1 MIFLQNH
8 LLQLNGSDMK
18 LKLLFI
24 MIVFSFPLLGQ
35 SDYTKFVQLKKL
47 FIEEKFSD
55 LIKSEIDIK
64 KNSEFYPYLLFY
76 NSVAEFKLKSKDKA
90 LDNFKNI
97 IKVYPN
103 WSQKNEV
110 YYWLVKI
117 NSESNNLDEAL
128 IYFSMISNPSISD
141 GLYSIIDPLIEDIN
155 SFNRL
160 SEIYKLYPQNKSIAK
175 YYGRSLLREYLTED
189 VINEINKILEIVEK
203 EDLFVSDN
211 KKFRVAVLLPFMFD
225 GLENTYFI
233 QNNDF
238 VMDLYSGIIHG
249 IKKYD
254 SLSSMIDII
263 TFDTRRDPNRIKNLI
278 DNGSFDNIDLIIGP
292 LYNKPI
298 SLIKQFCLEKKILMI
313 NPLSSNNEIID
324 DNNYSFL
331 FKPSIKTI
339 ANKVAEYSISN
350 FLENKNAI
358 IFYEKNYQDSVIA
371 EIYNNKLES
380 NGFNII
386 YKKSVSLEDS
396 RLILDSLAS
405 TYEYILSDSLFD
417 TLKNVSDILI
427 KGGRGIEDLDTSYMY
442 TEKFFIEN
450 DSIGH
455 VFVSSKNSLFA
466 SNTISAIDIREDTI
480 PILGFSDWLSF
491 NVISVNQFE
500 QLDISLIDINFFD
513 EETETYKNL
522 NKYFQKNYRRN
533 ISENF
538 LIGFE
543 LMNIITKITS
553 NYGKY
558 FQFGLRNESKIESDI
573 STYSYY
579 LNNNDNQKVPIVK
592 VENFEI
598 KSVSNQ
604 F

>member
-1 MIFLQNH
+1 MI
-8 LLQLNGSDMK
+8 
-18 LKLLFI
+18 I
-24 MIVFSFPLLGQ
+24 FSYPLLGQ
-35 SDYTKFVQLKKL
+35 SEYTKFVKLKKL
-47 FIEEKFSD
+47 FIEEKFSE

-76 NSVAEFKLKSKDKA
+76 NSVAEYKLKSKVKA
-90 LDNFKNI
+90 LDILKKI
-97 IKVYPN
+97 IKDYPN

-117 NSESNNLDEAL
+117 NSENNNLDEAL
-128 IYFSMISNPSISD
+128 ISFSMISNSSISD
-141 GLYSIIDPLIEDIN
+141 GLYSLIDPLIENIN
-155 SFNRL
+155 SFSRL
-160 SEIYKLYPQNKSIAK
+160 SEIYKLYPKNKSVAK

-189 VINEINKILEIVEK
+189 VINEINNILEIVEK
-203 EDLFVSDN
+203 EDLFVIDD
-211 KKFRVAVLLPFMFD
+211 KKFRVAVLLPFMFS
-225 GLENTYFI
+225 GLADTYFI

-238 VMDLYSGIIHG
+238 VMDLYSGISHG

-254 SLSSMIDII
+254 SLSSMIDIV
-263 TFDTRRDPNRIKNLI
+263 TFDTRRDPNRIKSLI
-278 DNGSFDNIDLIIGP
+278 DNGSFDNVDLIIGP

-298 SLIKQFCLEKKILMI
+298 SIIKQFCLEKKILMI

-331 FKPSIKTI
+331 FKPSIKTV
-339 ANKVAEYSISN
+339 ANKVSEFSINN
-350 FLENKNAI
+350 FSEKKNAI
-358 IFYEKNYQDSVIA
+358 IFYENNYQDSLIA

-380 NGFNII
+380 QGFNII

-427 KGGRGIEDLDTSYMY
+427 KEGRGIEDLDTTYMY

-466 SNTISAIDIREDTI
+466 SNIISAIEIREDTI
-480 PILGFSDWLSF
+480 PVLGFSDWLNF

-500 QLDISLIDINFFD
+500 ELDISLIDINFFD
-513 EETETYKNL
+513 EETETYKDL
-522 NKYFQKNYRRN
+522 NSYFQQNYKRK

-538 LIGFE
+538 LVGFE
-543 LMNIITKITS
+543 LINMITKITS
-553 NYGKY
+553 SYGKY
-558 FQFGLRNESKIESDI
+558 FQFGLRNENKIKSDI
-573 STYSYY
+573 STHSYY

-592 VENFEI
+592 VKNFEI
-598 KSVSNQ
+598 KLANQ

>member
-1 MIFLQNH
+1 MRL
-8 LLQLNGSDMK
+8 M
-18 LKLLFI
+18 LLFF
-24 MIVFSFPLLGQ
+24 MIIFSYPLLGQ
-35 SDYTKFVQLKKL
+35 SEYTKFVKLKKL
-47 FIEEKFSD
+47 FIEEKFSE

-76 NSVAEFKLKSKDKA
+76 NSVAEYKLKSKVKA
-90 LDNFKNI
+90 LDILKKI
-97 IKVYPN
+97 IKDYPN

-117 NSESNNLDEAL
+117 NSENNNLDEAL
-128 IYFSMISNPSISD
+128 ISFSMISNSSISD
-141 GLYSIIDPLIEDIN
+141 GLYSLIDPLIENIN
-155 SFNRL
+155 SFSRL
-160 SEIYKLYPQNKSIAK
+160 SEIYKLYPKNKSVAK

-189 VINEINKILEIVEK
+189 VINEINNILEIVEK
-203 EDLFVSDN
+203 EDLFVIDD
-211 KKFRVAVLLPFMFD
+211 KKFRVAVLLPFMFS
-225 GLENTYFI
+225 GLADTYFI

-238 VMDLYSGIIHG
+238 VMDLYSGISHG

-254 SLSSMIDII
+254 SLSSMIDIV
-263 TFDTRRDPNRIKNLI
+263 TFDTRRDPNRIKSLI
-278 DNGSFDNIDLIIGP
+278 DNGSFDNVDLIIGP

-298 SLIKQFCLEKKILMI
+298 SIIKQFCLEKKILMI

-331 FKPSIKTI
+331 FKPSIKTV
-339 ANKVAEYSISN
+339 ANKVSEFSINN
-350 FLENKNAI
+350 FSEKKNAI
-358 IFYEKNYQDSVIA
+358 IFYENNYQDSLIA

-380 NGFNII
+380 QGFNII

-427 KGGRGIEDLDTSYMY
+427 KEGRGIEDLDTTYMY

-466 SNTISAIDIREDTI
+466 SNIISAIEIREDTI
-480 PILGFSDWLSF
+480 PVLGFSDWLNF

-500 QLDISLIDINFFD
+500 ELDISLIDINFFD
-513 EETETYKNL
+513 EEKETYKDL
-522 NKYFQKNYRRN
+522 NSYFQQNYKRK

-538 LIGFE
+538 LVGFE
-543 LMNIITKITS
+543 LINMITKITS
-553 NYGKY
+553 SYGKY
-558 FQFGLRNESKIESDI
+558 FQFGLRNENKIKSDI
-573 STYSYY
+573 STHSYY

-592 VENFEI
+592 VKNFEI
-598 KSVSNQ
+598 KLANQ

>member
-1 MIFLQNH
+1 MRL
-8 LLQLNGSDMK
+8 M
-18 LKLLFI
+18 LLFF
-24 MIVFSFPLLGQ
+24 MIIFSYPLLGQ
-35 SDYTKFVQLKKL
+35 SEYTKFVKLKKL
-47 FIEEKFSD
+47 FIEEKFSE

-76 NSVAEFKLKSKDKA
+76 NSVAEYKLKSKLKA
-90 LDNFKNI
+90 LDILKKI
-97 IKVYPN
+97 IKDYPN

-117 NSESNNLDEAL
+117 NSENNNLDEAL
-128 IYFSMISNPSISD
+128 ISFSMISNSSISD
-141 GLYSIIDPLIEDIN
+141 GLYSLIDPLIENIN
-155 SFNRL
+155 SFSRL
-160 SEIYKLYPQNKSIAK
+160 SEIYKLYPKNKSVAK

-189 VINEINKILEIVEK
+189 VINEINNILEIVEK
-203 EDLFVSDN
+203 EDLFVIDD
-211 KKFRVAVLLPFMFD
+211 KKFRVAVLLPFMFS
-225 GLENTYFI
+225 GLADTYFI

-238 VMDLYSGIIHG
+238 VMDLYSGISHG

-254 SLSSMIDII
+254 SLSSMIDIV
-263 TFDTRRDPNRIKNLI
+263 TFDTRRDPNRIKSLI
-278 DNGSFDNIDLIIGP
+278 DNGSFDNVDLIIGP

-298 SLIKQFCLEKKILMI
+298 SIIKQFCLEKKILMI

-331 FKPSIKTI
+331 FKPSIKTV
-339 ANKVAEYSISN
+339 ANKVSEFSINN
-350 FLENKNAI
+350 FSEKKNAI
-358 IFYEKNYQDSVIA
+358 IFYENNYQDSLIA

-380 NGFNII
+380 QGFNII

-427 KGGRGIEDLDTSYMY
+427 KEGRGIEDLDTTYMY

-466 SNTISAIDIREDTI
+466 SNIISAIEIREDTI
-480 PILGFSDWLSF
+480 PVLGFSDWLNF

-500 QLDISLIDINFFD
+500 ELDISLIDINFFD
-513 EETETYKNL
+513 EETETYKDL
-522 NKYFQKNYRRN
+522 NSYFQQNYKRK

-538 LIGFE
+538 LVGFE
-543 LMNIITKITS
+543 LINMITKITS
-553 NYGKY
+553 SYGKY
-558 FQFGLRNESKIESDI
+558 FQFGLRNENKIKSDI
-573 STYSYY
+573 STHSYY

-592 VENFEI
+592 VKNFEI
-598 KSVSNQ
+598 KLANQ

>member
-1 MIFLQNH
+1 MI
-8 LLQLNGSDMK
+8 
-18 LKLLFI
+18 I
-24 MIVFSFPLLGQ
+24 FSYPLLGQ
-35 SDYTKFVQLKKL
+35 SEYTKFVKLKKL
-47 FIEEKFSD
+47 FIEEKFSE

-76 NSVAEFKLKSKDKA
+76 NSVAEYKLKSKVKA
-90 LDNFKNI
+90 LDILKKI
-97 IKVYPN
+97 IKDYPN

-117 NSESNNLDEAL
+117 NSENNNLDEAL
-128 IYFSMISNPSISD
+128 ISFSMISNSSISD
-141 GLYSIIDPLIEDIN
+141 GLYSLIDPLIENIN
-155 SFNRL
+155 SFSRL
-160 SEIYKLYPQNKSIAK
+160 SEIYKIYPKNKSVAK

-189 VINEINKILEIVEK
+189 VINEINNILEIVEK
-203 EDLFVSDN
+203 EDLFVIDD
-211 KKFRVAVLLPFMFD
+211 KKFRVAVLLPFMFS
-225 GLENTYFI
+225 GLADTYFI

-238 VMDLYSGIIHG
+238 VMDLYSGISHG

-254 SLSSMIDII
+254 SLSSMIDIV
-263 TFDTRRDPNRIKNLI
+263 TFDTRRDPNRIKSLI
-278 DNGSFDNIDLIIGP
+278 DNGSFDNVDLIIGP

-298 SLIKQFCLEKKILMI
+298 SIIKQFCLEKKILMI

-331 FKPSIKTI
+331 FKPSIKTV
-339 ANKVAEYSISN
+339 ANKVSEFSINN
-350 FLENKNAI
+350 FSEKKNAI
-358 IFYEKNYQDSVIA
+358 IFYENNYQDSLIA

-380 NGFNII
+380 QGFNII

-427 KGGRGIEDLDTSYMY
+427 KEGRGIEDLDTTYMY

-466 SNTISAIDIREDTI
+466 SNIISAIEIREDTI
-480 PILGFSDWLSF
+480 PVLGFSDWLNF

-500 QLDISLIDINFFD
+500 ELDISLIDINFFD
-513 EETETYKNL
+513 EETETYKDL
-522 NKYFQKNYRRN
+522 NSYFQQNYKRK

-538 LIGFE
+538 LVGFE
-543 LMNIITKITS
+543 LINMITKITS
-553 NYGKY
+553 SYGKY
-558 FQFGLRNESKIESDI
+558 FQFGLRNENKIKSDI
-573 STYSYY
+573 STHSYY

-592 VENFEI
+592 VKNFEI
-598 KSVSNQ
+598 KLANQ

>member
-1 MIFLQNH
+1 MR
-8 LLQLNGSDMK
+8 
-18 LKLLFI
+18 LKLLVLFI
-24 MIVFSFPLLGQ
+24 IFSFPLLGQ
-35 SDYTKFVQLKKL
+35 SEYTKFVQLKKL

-64 KNSEFYPYLLFY
+64 KSSEFYPYLLFY
-76 NSVAEFKLKSKDKA
+76 NSVAEYKLNSKEKA
-90 LDNFKNI
+90 LANFKNI
-97 IKVYPN
+97 IKIYPN

-117 NSESNNLDEAL
+117 NSENNNLDEAL
-128 IYFSMISNPSISD
+128 TSFSKISNLSILD
-141 GLYSIIDPLIEDIN
+141 QLYSTIDPLIEDVD

-160 SEIYKLYPQNKSIAK
+160 SEIYKLYPKNKSVAK
-175 YYGRSLLREYLTED
+175 YYGRYLLKEYLTDD
-189 VINEINKILEIVEK
+189 VINEINEILEIVEK

-211 KKFRVAVLLPFMFD
+211 KKFKVAVLLPFMFD

-254 SLSSMIDII
+254 SLSSMIDIV
-263 TFDTRRDPNRIKNLI
+263 TFDTRRDPTRIKSLI
-278 DNGSFDNIDLIIGP
+278 DNGSFDNVDLIIGP

-298 SLIKQFCLEKKILMI
+298 SLIKQFCLEKKVLMI

-339 ANKVAEYSISN
+339 ADKVAEFSINN
-350 FLENKNAI
+350 FSENKNAI
-358 IFYEKNYQDSVIA
+358 IFYEKNHQDSIIA

-417 TLKNVSDILI
+417 TLKNVTNILI
-427 KGGRGIEDLDTSYMY
+427 KEGRGIEDLDTTYMY

-455 VFVSSKNSLFA
+455 VFVSSKNSLLA
-466 SNTISAIDIREDTI
+466 SNIISAIDIREDTI
-480 PILGFSDWLSF
+480 PILGFSDWLNF

-500 QLDISLIDINFFD
+500 ELDISLIDINFFD
-513 EETETYKNL
+513 METETYKNL
-522 NKYFQKNYRRN
+522 NNYFQKNYRRK

-538 LIGFE
+538 LVGFE
-543 LMNIITKITS
+543 LINVITKINS
-553 NYGKY
+553 SYGKY
-558 FQFGLRNESKIESDI
+558 FQFGLRNENKIKSDI
-573 STYSYY
+573 SAHTYY

-592 VENFEI
+592 VENFQI
-598 KSVSNQ
+598 KTISNQ

>member
-1 MIFLQNH
+1 MRL
-8 LLQLNGSDMK
+8 M
-18 LKLLFI
+18 LLFF
-24 MIVFSFPLLGQ
+24 MIIFSYPLLGQ
-35 SDYTKFVQLKKL
+35 SEYTKFVKLKKL
-47 FIEEKFSD
+47 FIEEKFSE

-76 NSVAEFKLKSKDKA
+76 NSVAEYKLKSKVKA
-90 LDNFKNI
+90 LDILKKI
-97 IKVYPN
+97 IKDYPN

-117 NSESNNLDEAL
+117 NSENNNLDEAL
-128 IYFSMISNPSISD
+128 ISFSMISNSSISD
-141 GLYSIIDPLIEDIN
+141 GLYSLIDPLIENIN
-155 SFNRL
+155 SFSRL
-160 SEIYKLYPQNKSIAK
+160 SEIYKLYPKNKSVAK

-189 VINEINKILEIVEK
+189 VINEINNILEIVEK
-203 EDLFVSDN
+203 EDLFVIDD
-211 KKFRVAVLLPFMFD
+211 KKFRVAVLLPFMFS
-225 GLENTYFI
+225 GLADTYFI

-238 VMDLYSGIIHG
+238 VMDLYSGISHG

-254 SLSSMIDII
+254 SLSSMIDIV
-263 TFDTRRDPNRIKNLI
+263 TFDTRRDPNRIKSLI
-278 DNGSFDNIDLIIGP
+278 DNGSFDNVDLIIGP

-298 SLIKQFCLEKKILMI
+298 SIIKQFCLEKKILMI

-331 FKPSIKTI
+331 FKPSIKTV
-339 ANKVAEYSISN
+339 ANKVSEFSINN
-350 FLENKNAI
+350 FSEKKNAI
-358 IFYEKNYQDSVIA
+358 IFYENNYQDSLIA

-380 NGFNII
+380 QGFNII

-427 KGGRGIEDLDTSYMY
+427 KEGRGIEDLDTTYMY

-466 SNTISAIDIREDTI
+466 SNIISAIEIREDTI
-480 PILGFSDWLSF
+480 PVLGFSDWLNF

-500 QLDISLIDINFFD
+500 ELDISLIDINFFD
-513 EETETYKNL
+513 EETETYKDL
-522 NKYFQKNYRRN
+522 NSYFQQNYKRK

-538 LIGFE
+538 LVGFE
-543 LMNIITKITS
+543 LINMITKITS
-553 NYGKY
+553 SYGKY
-558 FQFGLRNESKIESDI
+558 FQFGLRNENKIKSDI
-573 STYSYY
+573 STHSYY

-592 VENFEI
+592 VKNFEI
-598 KSVSNQ
+598 KLANQ